1 MEQWFTILVLKIVND
16 INGYVRVGI
25 FMKLISCSWDG
36 QLKTLMEVI
45 GVSNSLFD
53 VEKGEVV
60 NRNKKK
66 FITFKRGL
74 WLNWESHMI

>member
-1 MEQWFTILVLKIVND
+1 MEQWLTILVLKIVKD
-16 INGYVRVGI
+16 ANGYVRVGI

-53 VEKGEVV
+53 VEGGRSSQQKQ
-60 NRNKKK
+60 K
-66 FITFKRGL
+66 FL
-74 WLNWESHMI
+74 

>member
-1 MEQWFTILVLKIVND
+1 VIYYFSFKIVND

-25 FMKLISCSWDG
+25 FMKLISYSWDG

-53 VEKGEVV
+53 VKGG
-60 NRNKKK
+60 RSSQQKQFFLK
-66 FITFKRGL
+66 TFKRGL
-74 WLNWESHMI
+74 WLY